1 MDNTN
6 NYADIQHT
14 MFKNKC
20 HLNRNLPGLLIP
32 WRTFRLYI
40 LFRKSPLYG
49 DERRMH
55 FYGHEEKCT
64 YNQCRTGRVQNIV
77 CNKKD
82 GWDSL
87 INLLE
92 VKYRRKYISAK
103 IYGKSSPALTEFDVL
118 HREYVNG
125 RLVTTTQ
132 NDPAFDKEGN
142 ITMYKK
148 AEDDSDIVFPV
159 IQPDK
164 IILHFNVDLKGN
176 VHIFENQDTV
186 L

>member
-6 NYADIQHT
+6 NYSENQRNIFLAG
-14 MFKNKC
+14 C
-20 HLNRNLPGLLIP
+20 HAKMNLPGLLIP
-32 WRTFRLYI
+32 WRTFRLYVYFKASA
-40 LFRKSPLYG
+40 LHGEAK
-49 DERRMH
+49 RRH

-77 CNKKD
+77 CSKKD

-103 IYGKSSPALTEFDVL
+103 IYGKSSPKLTEFDIL

-132 NDPAFDKEGN
+132 NDPVFNEGN
-142 ITMYKK
+142 ITMYKRS
-148 AEDDSDIVFPV
+148 EDDNDLVVPV
-159 IQPDK
+159 VQPDK

-176 VHIFENQDTV
+176 IHIFENQDTV